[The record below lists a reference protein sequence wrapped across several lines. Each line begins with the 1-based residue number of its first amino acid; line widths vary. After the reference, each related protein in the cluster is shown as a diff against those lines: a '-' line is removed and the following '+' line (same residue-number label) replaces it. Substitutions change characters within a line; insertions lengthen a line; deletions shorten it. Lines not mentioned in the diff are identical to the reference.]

1 MDGILEEKWSGVSSH
16 WKYDVIPYSRLV
28 RNGGECREIFG
39 VSMKQAIHVPG
50 IYMYIYPHLPVPY
63 IMWNQVSSYLMYWQL
78 GAWFQIHR
86 ELEDQGI

>member
-50 IYMYIYPHLPVPY
+50 IYIYVYIPSSSSSLYYVEPGVQLRDVLATGSLVP
-63 IMWNQVSSYLMYWQL
+63 
-78 GAWFQIHR
+78 
-86 ELEDQGI
+86 DT